1 MGLENLFAPETRM
14 QHNKAVGNLRQQEAD
29 LAAQRQAKFVNAVAP
44 IITNLHSKSEI
55 KGSTPIDSDR
65 TLNQFSSSDVVGFSG
80 QKYID
85 NLPKNLVGTSESS
98 QKLQQVVNQKN
109 TLIPKTA
116 IAAKSAM
123 TEDQILQQEAEM
135 NKRREA
141 LKMQDLEKRIAESS
155 NFNDAFRTARQ
166 AGLSTFKWKGGL
178 YGTQLATEVK
188 PATEAKPAA
197 AESSDTTSSFTKL
210 VDDAK
215 AETAAQAAKAASA
228 RVASSAPLMPR
239 TPIKTNPAMTEDQ
252 ISQQEAV
259 MQQRR
264 ERLKKIA
271 GDAPFQ
277 DALKL
282 VKKEKMN
289 TFNWRGRDYATQL
302 PEMWTPRWTS
312 PLNISIIPTN
322 KVGGRINY
330 FQQGGTASSAQQEQ
344 ANAFMQAI
352 LQGDSEAIGQLIQAA
367 NQGDKQ
373 ATQLIETILKEDEKG
388 NQQVT
393 KAAAV
398 IKQLLSQTVQAKWG
412 AKLGYLKSLKYAK
425 GGKTCPACEQKVE
438 MKKCGGKKA
447 KKRYFGGLI

>member
-1 MGLENLFAPETRM
+1 MSEEAISKQETETANRGDM
-14 QHNKAVGNLRQQEAD
+14 L
-29 LAAQRQAKFVNAVAP
+29 
-44 IITNLHSKSEI
+44 
-55 KGSTPIDSDR
+55 
-65 TLNQFSSSDVVGFSG
+65 
-80 QKYID
+80 
-85 NLPKNLVGTSESS
+85 
-98 QKLQQVVNQKN
+98 
-109 TLIPKTA
+109 KT
-116 IAAKSAM
+116 
-123 TEDQILQQEAEM
+123 
-135 NKRREA
+135 
-141 LKMQDLEKRIAESS
+141 QDLEKRIAESKT
-155 NFNDAFRTARQ
+155 FNDAFRTARQ
-166 AGLSTFKWKGGL
+166 AGLKTFKWKGGL
-178 YGTQLATEVK
+178 YGTQLASEVK
-188 PATEAKPAA
+188 PAAEAKPAT

-215 AETAAQAAKAASA
+215 AETTAQAAKAASA

-271 GDAPFQ
+271 GDAPFY

-282 VKKEKMN
+282 ARNEKMN

-373 ATQLIETILKEDEKG
+373 ATQLIETILKED
-388 NQQVT
+388 
-393 KAAAV
+393 
-398 IKQLLSQTVQAKWG
+398 
-412 AKLGYLKSLKYAK
+412 
-425 GGKTCPACEQKVE
+425 
-438 MKKCGGKKA
+438 
-447 KKRYFGGLI
+447 

>member
-1 MGLENLFAPETRM
+1 MIGFKQEGGIMKPQFTIKPFDVASLAVQTA
-14 QHNKAVGNLRQQEAD
+14 NKELGRIQADKDRQQALYNAEQ
-29 LAAQRQAKFVNAVAP
+29 QRLKDELDVEF
-44 IITNLHSKSEI
+44 TDKY
-55 KGSTPIDSDR
+55 GIDTKRNRRRYFED
-65 TLNQFSSSDVVGFSG
+65 
-80 QKYID
+80 IA
-85 NLPKNLVGTSESS
+85 SS
-98 QKLQQVVNQKN
+98 QNPTDSSKGVTNSGSALAPV
-109 TLIPKTA
+109 LISKPA
-116 IAAKSAM
+116 IAVKPAM
-123 TEDQILQQEAEM
+123 SEEAISKQETETANRGDV
-135 NKRREA
+135 
-141 LKMQDLEKRIAESS
+141 LKTQDLEKRIAESKT
-155 NFNDAFRTARQ
+155 FNDAFRTARQ
-166 AGLSTFKWKGGL
+166 AGLKTFKWKGGL
-178 YGTQLATEVK
+178 YGTQLASEVK
-188 PATEAKPAA
+188 PAAEAKSAT

-215 AETAAQAAKAASA
+215 AETTAQAAKAASA

-264 ERLKKIA
+264 EMLKKLA
-271 GDAPFQ
+271 VEDAPFYE
-277 DALKL
+277 A
-282 VKKEKMN
+282 VKQARNEKMN

-302 PEMWTPRWTS
+302 PETWTPRWTS

-367 NQGDKQ
+367 NKGDKQ
-373 ATQLIETILKEDEKG
+373 ATQLIETILKEDQKG

-412 AKLGYLKSLKYAK
+412 AKLGYVKSLKYAK